1 MTIQEKEA
9 WLNRAF
15 ELVPEQAYLKEE
27 LEELRRLRD
36 RCTDTSVNISGS
48 SGGSCGNATEAKLIT
63 YAAAAELYSREVEEQ
78 YRRYYAIKAEI
89 KQAIDTLNDP
99 AERAV
104 LTGRFLRFHKLD
116 DIARRLHYSLS
127 QVKRLKRRGIEKI
140 RLKDDTL

>member
-15 ELVPEQAYLKEE
+15 ELAPEQAYLKEE

-36 RCTDTSVNISGS
+36 RCTDTSVNISSS
-48 SGGSCGNATEAKLIT
+48 SGGSGGNATEAKLIT
-63 YAAAAELYSREVEEQ
+63 YAAAAERYSREVEEQ
-78 YRRYYAIKAEI
+78 LRHYYAVKAEI
-89 KQAIDTLNDP
+89 REAISSLSNP
-99 AERAV
+99 AERAI
-104 LTGRFLRFHKLD
+104 LSARFLRFHKLE

-140 RLKDDTL
+140 KLKDEP